1 MNKQVNI
8 SFEYIITYM
17 IETDRKCD
25 LDRVVKKMLPGHV
38 TFELRLGV

>member
-25 LDRVVKKMLPGHV
+25 LDRVVKKMSHV